1 MSKSSTRFQL
11 RNDHLKAIIR
21 VKSLLSVVLLTQTAF
36 GQGHDADEQITTGML
51 WPYVK
56 PHTLEDPSL
65 WSADAEYRANWGLSL
80 VGFNAAYAAGA
91 YGQNIKVGV
100 LDDGT
105 WSGHD
110 EFKTRNNV
118 KGFGAPFDGTEIPKI
133 SGTGKLL
140 NHGLHVAGI
149 IGANRDSQGMH
160 GGAFLST
167 IYAGVGAGVGS
178 KLTEPGAAEAV
189 IKSGVDFLNNSWG
202 NNFQRTIRY
211 PSATSNA
218 GTISEYAV
226 PISVEVDRSLR
237 TLQHGPDIHTSDR
250 VSRHLLPGSRLTMQ
264 SMLDIARSGT
274 VNIFSTGNDVYN
286 TSLFRGI
293 SPSPLT
299 VTLPNV
305 LAAGPSWLK
314 NEVSTSGDTYRAL
327 SRQLQLADALSSNIE
342 TYRAILRDVDRLDTE
357 TQRDPRVVL
366 LAEKLRL
373 LIEPIGDK
381 DTGFEKRKQ
390 LNSNTAWRET
400 EPESLLPLKTLRTD
414 FLGIASLTDGDL
426 ETYLV
431 NAKGQLDR
439 LDPVEKLHPSVIT
452 FQTELANL
460 AADSELYK
468 RGKFEPST
476 ADRAFLQSVR
486 TQDDFRQIEKH
497 WLTVAN
503 LSNDER
509 VTSNSNICGPSK
521 YYCVSAPGGSYSQV
535 PSAQLL
541 DTPDV
546 PPGLSIFDQRGNA
559 LQGQVS
565 ALDYQIFSLG
575 ITSDVAAGSTQ
586 AEKQA
591 AAKSAYQLM
600 GGTSMAAPH
609 VTAGLAVI
617 KSRFP
622 YLENSQVRDT
632 LLSTAKDVG
641 APGIDRVYGW
651 GMMDLEKAM
660 GGPAKL
666 WQLKKGY
673 DLTFA
678 EERAAQKYN
687 PIVAQA
693 DYYERAASLARVL
706 STLSNQPLLSAY
718 ERLAIEINRLVTEG
732 NAANAQAGS
741 AYEQGDRPSVLE
753 QSALAQAKF
762 SEARAKFQ
770 EANRIADEI
779 RNNDALAIEAQGR
792 MRANELTRNHPN
804 EPEDTLSA
812 AFESFDF
819 RVDLPGE
826 RTAECDSQACVA
838 DYWTND
844 IDGPG
849 GLTKLGEGVLALTG
863 DNTYEGGT
871 RIENGVLQ
879 LGMGGTRGSVTGNI
893 VNNAV
898 LAFHRADEYV
908 FQEVISG
915 TGSLETYGGTLR
927 LQGNNTYSGDT
938 HVNGGFLT
946 VDGSVESRV
955 NVNYGGSLGGFGR
968 VGSLVVQNGGTLAL
982 GPSVGTLTVSDD
994 ARFEPGSLYEVK
1006 IAADMN
1012 SSDRL
1017 QVLGAVELLG
1027 GTVSVRLE
1035 GDENPLAQLSAEA
1048 LFSRKYDIVTAQK
1061 GVTNRFASVTPQYN
1075 YITALLDYGDKN
1087 KVMLN
1092 FDLTQEAKSEE
1103 ARKKQAELKVRERE
1117 LADLKATAQAEGPA
1131 AQLPVD
1137 NQPSMPP
1144 TEAVAE
1150 VELTPAPP
1158 VAVLEKEASSLE
1170 PPLDN
1175 QPSLPPA
1182 EAVAEVEP
1190 TPAPPVAVLEKEAS
1204 SLEPPLDN
1212 QPSLPPAEAVA
1223 EVEPTPAPPV
1233 AVLEKEASSLEPP
1246 LDNQPS
1252 LPPAEAVAEVRP
1264 TPAPPVAVLEK
1275 EANSLEPPL
1284 DNQPSMP
1291 PAEAVA
1297 EVKPTPASPVAVL
1310 EKEASSLEPP
1320 LDNQPSMPP
1329 AEAVA
1334 EVKPTP
1340 ALPVAVLE
1348 KEASSLEP
1356 PLDNQPS
1363 MPPTEAVAEVVPT
1376 PVPPVAVSEKEASS
1390 LEPPLDNQPSMPPAE
1405 VIAEV
1410 VPTPVPPVAVF
1421 EKEPAP
1427 FPPTMEPA
1435 KPIDEGAVATLEA
1448 DVQRRKLEL
1457 LDLRFRELD
1466 ILGATTPNQQRV
1478 GASLKSF
1485 GVMRGHPLVEGLLG
1499 SKAGEIPDFESLSG
1513 DMHVTLSGVL
1523 PNDSRF
1529 VARVALNRLRM
1540 RLAEPLVA
1548 EYSLVDSPL
1557 LADLSPGRNA
1567 FAFLPAPKESI
1578 FWAQAYGG
1586 RTHASGDG
1594 NASGYYSNSGGLVLG
1609 VDSVASNDWRLG
1621 LLASFGSTSLK
1632 NDTGRASIDNYRLG
1646 VYGGT
1651 QLQGIGLR
1659 LGANL
1664 AWHQVDTKRQVHW
1677 FDLTENSEASYD
1689 AVSTE
1694 LYGELAYPMATP
1706 VAVFE
1711 PFIGVSHVNVRT
1723 DGFKEDGAITG
1734 LASSSAT
1741 THTSVVTTGLHVSHK
1756 IKPNDATTLTAR
1768 GMLGWS
1774 QAFGDTSPEA
1784 SHGFVGAD
1792 RFEVQGLPMV
1802 RERTTVELGL
1812 DAGVGHNTSLGV
1824 AYTRQF
1830 AGAIT
1835 DSAVEANVQ
1844 FRF

>member
-1 MSKSSTRFQL
+1 MSKSSTWFQL

-36 GQGHDADEQITTGML
+36 GQGQDADEQITKSVL

-65 WSADAEYRANWGLSL
+65 WSADAEYRANWGLGL

-100 LDDGT
+100 FDDGT

-118 KGFGAPFDGTEIPKI
+118 KGFGAPFDGTEIPRI
-133 SGTGKLL
+133 SGSGNLL

-149 IGANRDSQGMH
+149 IGANRDSKGMH

-167 IYAGVGAGVGS
+167 IYAGVGAGVDS
-178 KLTEPGAAEAV
+178 KLGAVGAAQAV
-189 IKSGVDFLNNSWG
+189 IDSGVDFLNNSWG
-202 NNFQRTIRY
+202 YTFQRTIRY
-211 PSATSNA
+211 PSPAFSA
-218 GTISEYAV
+218 RTISEYAL
-226 PISVEVDRSLR
+226 PISIEVDGRLR
-237 TLQHGPDIHTSDR
+237 TLQYGPDIHTSDR
-250 VSRHLLPGSRLTMQ
+250 VSRHLLAGIRVALQT
-264 SMLDIARSGT
+264 MLDIARSGT
-274 VNIFSTGNDVYN
+274 VNIFSTGNDIYN

-293 SPSPLT
+293 SPGPMT

-305 LAAGPSWLK
+305 LAAGPSWLE
-314 NEVSTSGDTYRAL
+314 NDVSTAGDSYRGL
-327 SRQLQLADALSSNIE
+327 QSRMQRADVLSSYIDI
-342 TYRAILRDVDRLDTE
+342 YQGLLRDVDGLDVE
-357 TQRDPRVVL
+357 TQSDPRVAR
-366 LAEKLRL
+366 LADHLRL
-373 LIEPIGDK
+373 LVGPVGDK
-381 DTGFEKRKQ
+381 GTGFEKRTQ
-390 LNSNTAWRET
+390 LRSDIAWIRT
-400 EPESLLPLKTLRTD
+400 EPESLQPLKQLRSD

-426 ETYLV
+426 ETYLA
-431 NAKGQLDR
+431 NAKVQLDR
-439 LDPVEKLHPSVIT
+439 LDAVEKLHPSVIT

-468 RGKFEPST
+468 RGKFEPSN

-521 YYCVSAPGGSYSQV
+521 YYCVSAPGGSYSQAPNAEDV
-535 PSAQLL
+535 N
-541 DTPDV
+541 TPDV
-546 PPGLSIFDQRGNA
+546 PSGLLIFDQHGKA
-559 LQGQVS
+559 LQDKVPS
-565 ALDYQIFSLG
+565 LDYQIFSLG

-666 WQLKKGY
+666 WQLKKDY
-673 DLTFA
+673 VLTFA

-706 STLSNQPLLSAY
+706 STLSNQPLLSAH
-718 ERLAIEINRLVTEG
+718 ERLTIEINRLVTEG
-732 NAANAQAGS
+732 NAANAQARS
-741 AYEQGDRPSVLE
+741 ANEQGDLPLVLE

-762 SEARAKFQ
+762 SEARAKYE

-779 RNNDALAIEAQGR
+779 RKNDALAIEAQDR

-804 EPEDTLSA
+804 EPEDILSE
-812 AFESFDF
+812 AFENFDF

-898 LAFHRADEYV
+898 LAFHRSDEYV

-938 HVNGGFLT
+938 HVKGGFLT

-955 NVNYGGSLGGFGR
+955 NVNYGGRLGGFGR
-968 VGSLVVQNGGTLAL
+968 VGSLVVQNGGALAL

-1061 GVTNRFASVTPQYN
+1061 GVTNRFESVTPQYN

-1103 ARKKQAELKVRERE
+1103 ARKKQAELEARERE
-1117 LADLKATAQAEGPA
+1117 LADLKATAEAEAEGPA
-1131 AQLPVD
+1131 VQLPAD

-1144 TEAVAE
+1144 AE
-1150 VELTPAPP
+1150 VI
-1158 VAVLEKEASSLE
+1158 
-1170 PPLDN
+1170 
-1175 QPSLPPA
+1175 
-1182 EAVAEVEP
+1182 AEVVP

-1212 QPSLPPAEAVA
+1212 QPS
-1223 EVEPTPAPPV
+1223 
-1233 AVLEKEASSLEPP
+1233 
-1246 LDNQPS
+1246 
-1252 LPPAEAVAEVRP
+1252 
-1264 TPAPPVAVLEK
+1264 
-1275 EANSLEPPL
+1275 
-1284 DNQPSMP
+1284 
-1291 PAEAVA
+1291 
-1297 EVKPTPASPVAVL
+1297 
-1310 EKEASSLEPP
+1310 
-1320 LDNQPSMPP
+1320 
-1329 AEAVA
+1329 
-1334 EVKPTP
+1334 
-1340 ALPVAVLE
+1340 
-1348 KEASSLEP
+1348 
-1356 PLDNQPS
+1356 
-1363 MPPTEAVAEVVPT
+1363 
-1376 PVPPVAVSEKEASS
+1376 
-1390 LEPPLDNQPSMPPAE
+1390 MPPAE

-1410 VPTPVPPVAVF
+1410 EPKRAPALAVLDQ
-1421 EKEPAP
+1421 EPAP
-1427 FPPTMEPA
+1427 LPRPMEPA
-1435 KPIDEGAVATLEA
+1435 KAVDAGAVATLEA

-1466 ILGATTPNQQRV
+1466 ILGAKTPNQQRV

-1485 GVMRGHPLVEGLLG
+1485 GVMSGHPLVEGLLG

-1513 DMHVTLSGVL
+1513 DMHATLSGVL

-1529 VARVALNRLRM
+1529 VARVALDRLRM

-1557 LADLSPGRNA
+1557 LADLSPGRGA

-1621 LLASFGSTSLK
+1621 LLASLGSTSLK
-1632 NDTGRASIDNYRLG
+1632 TDTGRASIDNYRLG

-1664 AWHQVDTKRQVHW
+1664 AWHQIDTKRQAHW
-1677 FDLTENSEASYD
+1677 FGLTENNEASYD

-1711 PFIGVSHVNVRT
+1711 PFIGVSHVSVRA

-1734 LASSSAT
+1734 LAGSSAT

-1756 IKPNDATTLTAR
+1756 MKPNDATTLTAR

-1774 QAFGDTSPEA
+1774 HAFDDTSPEA
-1784 SHGFVGAD
+1784 SLGFVGAD
-1792 RFEVQGLPMV
+1792 RFKVQGLPMA